1 MSHWPTPKRQSI
13 FERLRAISIV
23 LVFCSYFLLS
33 IYIRSH
39 LEGSDSRLWLKTPF
53 VLGSGYIALQA
64 VDLLAKPYLIY
75 FSYSIPEK
83 VGYLIYSPQF
93 AAGPVEK
100 SRSLISALRSPI
112 IVSNSKRLESSFKYL
127 IPGLL
132 RKAILVPIIYS
143 IFSSTKE
150 SASSLGL
157 IGSALAFPIPY
168 LYLYQE
174 IQAYTEIAQGV
185 SALAGIPLLI
195 NFREPFR
202 AVSFSDFFKRWHISV
217 SEWFNTFIGKPAMK
231 IAIKTKFLEKYAKEI
246 SGSIVFF
253 AFGIWHGFSANSLF
267 CGILLAL
274 GYILECWTKKI
285 GIWNKALGWIYV
297 QSIAIIVSALLML
310 RETSV
315 FANWIHDLTS
325 QQIIG
330 QEFISPI
337 NFFRYG
343 AAGTIILLI
352 GLDSTSN
359 SLFKL
364 INNQQWKHYALKS
377 ILMYSTL
384 LISFSVFTF
393 NSNAGQDNYVRL
405 DF

>member
-1 MSHWPTPKRQSI
+1 VSHWPTPKRQSI

-39 LEGSDSRLWLKTPF
+39 LEGSDSRLCLKTPF

-185 SALAGIPLLI
+185 SALAERVMGLL
-195 NFREPFR
+195 RR
-202 AVSFSDFFKRWHISV
+202 AEFKRRQAPPVLKLSQR
-217 SEWFNTFIGKPAMK
+217 
-231 IAIKTKFLEKYAKEI
+231 
-246 SGSIVFF
+246 
-253 AFGIWHGFSANSLF
+253 AFGS
-267 CGILLAL
+267 
-274 GYILECWTKKI
+274 
-285 GIWNKALGWIYV
+285 GWRMP
-297 QSIAIIVSALLML
+297 IAA
-310 RETSV
+310 R
-315 FANWIHDLTS
+315 
-325 QQIIG
+325 G
-330 QEFISPI
+330 
-337 NFFRYG
+337 
-343 AAGTIILLI
+343 
-352 GLDSTSN
+352 
-359 SLFKL
+359 
-364 INNQQWKHYALKS
+364 
-377 ILMYSTL
+377 
-384 LISFSVFTF
+384 
-393 NSNAGQDNYVRL
+393 
-405 DF
+405 